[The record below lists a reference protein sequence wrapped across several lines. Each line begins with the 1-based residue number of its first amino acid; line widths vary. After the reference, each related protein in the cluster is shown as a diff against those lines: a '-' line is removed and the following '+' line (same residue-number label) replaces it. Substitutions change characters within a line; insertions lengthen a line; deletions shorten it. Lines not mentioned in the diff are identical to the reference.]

1 MGATEAAGALGSV
14 VHIIQVALAPVF
26 LLSGIATLL
35 NVFSTRFARVADQVD
50 AAAKALDGADAGE
63 AAVLARSLRHLH
75 RRSLA
80 LDWAVALAAAGGAS
94 ICATV
99 LALFVGETGGLAVA
113 TILLA
118 TFGLAIACTLAAIGC
133 FTAEMLMASKH
144 VRAAVAAGQQRAEP
158 GSAATPPPSSSHTG
172 PSAPPRRRR
181 RRASGI

>member
-1 MGATEAAGALGSV
+1 MPPGVEVTAALGSV

-50 AAAKALDGADAGE
+50 AAYKELDGADASR
-63 AAVLARSLRHLH
+63 AAILSYRLAHLH

-80 LDWAVALAAAGGAS
+80 LDWAVALASAGGAS

-118 TFGLAIACTLAAIGC
+118 TFGVAIACTLAAIGA
-133 FTAEMLMASKH
+133 FTVEMLMASKH
-144 VRAAVAAGQQRAEP
+144 VRAQVAAGQQKAEP
-158 GSAATPPPSSSHTG
+158 D
-172 PSAPPRRRR
+172 
-181 RRASGI
+181 